1 MSAIKRTQ
9 ATPQAAPGTTAPAFP
24 LDLPIP
30 DLGGLTI
37 RQAGMAFGAI
47 AAGAD
52 TIASA
57 CARYSVDYPEG
68 PPGEALDVIQQLAEK
83 IGFMADAATG
93 FDCVGGWGAWFCGP
107 QFGGDPLANRMAA
120 AASD

>member
-1 MSAIKRTQ
+1 MSATKRTQ
-9 ATPQAAPGTTAPAFP
+9 APPQAAPGTTAPAFP
-24 LDLPIP
+24 LDLPVP

-37 RQAGMAFGAI
+37 CQAGMVFVAI
-47 AAGAD
+47 AACANAITD
-52 TIASA
+52 A
-57 CARYSVDYPEG
+57 CASYNTTSPDCI
-68 PPGEALDVIQQLAEK
+68 PGEAFFVIQQLAEK

-107 QFGGDPLANRMAA
+107 LFGGDPPANRRAA